1 MFTEVL
7 SRRRGGSGGGSC
19 LRCRARGGWQA
30 GGGGFESRLGAL
42 PAPPLEVSGS
52 AICGRLIVC
61 ARPRC
66 ISEKSPRGLLGYGI
80 SGAGREQRW
89 CEAASPAAP
98 GANPVCLSGLAE
110 GAGAV

>member
-1 MFTEVL
+1 M
-7 SRRRGGSGGGSC
+7 
-19 LRCRARGGWQA
+19 RCRARGGWQA

-80 SGAGREQRW
+80 SGAGREHRW
-89 CEAASPAAP
+89 CEALPP
-98 GANPVCLSGLAE
+98 QQPREQTPCVCQGWLRELGLFDLEKRRLGGALSISTTA
-110 GAGAV
+110 